1 MNTFIG
7 KPCKKCGSTER
18 YSSGNKPCV
27 KCVKENSKQRSK
39 NGKRNEWSRKYKDK
53 INSKNN
59 AYYHSLTTEEKIL
72 RNRKQQVSLYGLTL
86 EDYDAMMERQNGVCA
101 ICSTETKGNLHID
114 HNHQTNEVRGL
125 LCGKCNRAIGLL
137 NDDISLFTKAITYL
151 KCV

>member
-7 KPCKKCGSTER
+7 KPCKKCGNTER
-18 YSSGNKPCV
+18 YCSGNKPCV
-27 KCVKENSKQRSK
+27 NCVKENSKLRSK
-39 NGKRNEWSRKYKDK
+39 NGKRTEWSRQNKEK

-59 AYYHSLTTEEKIL
+59 TYYHSLTTEEKIL

-86 EDYDAMMERQNGVCA
+86 EDYDAMLEKQNDVCA
-101 ICSTETKGNLHID
+101 ICSQKTEGNLHID
-114 HNHQTNEVRGL
+114 HNHENNQVRGL

-151 KCV
+151 T